1 MSLLCAYLLAGLLAH
16 KALWEALKRRER
28 PAAKAPQNMRLL
40 LVKMV
45 KVGILLGILIQTAL
59 PLFAKYGLRAELFP
73 ISGNP
78 FSLRI
83 LGVVLYTIGL
93 VTAILG
99 RLQLGESWSDIEA
112 PRAAEQ
118 RPVVS
123 QGLYSYIRHP
133 IYTGDVM
140 LLVGLELALNSWLV
154 LGAVL
159 LVPVVFL
166 RAVKEE
172 KLLAKELSGYDP
184 YLKRTKRFIPFV
196 V

>member
-1 MSLLCAYLLAGLLAH
+1 MSLVCAYLLAGLLVH
-16 KALWEALKRRER
+16 KALWEVLKRRG
-28 PAAKAPQNMRLL
+28 AAAPKGPQSARLL
-40 LVKMV
+40 IVKSI
-45 KVGILLGILIQTAL
+45 KVGILLGILLQTAL
-59 PLFAKYGLRAELFP
+59 PLFSKYGLPAELFP
-73 ISGNP
+73 ITADP
-78 FSLRI
+78 FRLRI
-83 LGVVLYTIGL
+83 VGVILYTIGL
-93 VTAILG
+93 GTAILG
-99 RLQLGESWSDIEA
+99 RLQLGESWSDIET

-123 QGLYSYIRHP
+123 QGVYSYIRHP
-133 IYTGDVM
+133 IYTGDVL

-154 LGAVL
+154 LGGVL
-159 LVPVVFL
+159 LIPVVFF